1 MNPLALQD
9 SFEPYYAGRKS
20 IFATIEPAAVERARA
35 IKDRIERAR
44 KVRETADEDAG
55 PTQ

>member
-9 SFEPYYAGRKS
+9 GFEPYYEGRKS

-35 IKDRIERAR
+35 IKERIERAR
-44 KVRETADEDAG
+44 KARAATDEDAS
-55 PTQ
+55 PAQ